1 MSSLLR
7 FGKLSFRA
15 VILVAVQFAFAYP
28 ALSQGLTGGI
38 TGTVTDPSHA
48 AVANANVTAK
58 NIGTN
63 AQVPASTNSEGAY
76 RIVGLVPGNYIVTVE
91 SPGFKKAVS
100 PLQEVDVSTTRTVDV
115 ALEVGQPTETV
126 TVSER
131 ATILNA
137 DDAQLGQ
144 TLRNIPNL
152 PILSGNGGRN
162 PLQLVGLQPGVT
174 MAIGSGQTNALGPF
188 SINGG
193 RTQSNNY
200 MLDGGDSNDLAI
212 NIPDSVQQ
220 ISPDAIAEFR
230 VVTGA
235 MKAEYGRNGGGTI
248 EIVTKSGANDFHG
261 VLSETLRN
269 KVLNSVPFFQKTTP
283 GPVDTFTTG
292 LPRKPDWKSN
302 DFDAALGGPIIREKT
317 FFFISYLGFRRVQGV
332 ARSATVFTDQERALI
347 NQFGVPAAKNILALV
362 PRASTGNTLFTSPSN
377 ALNRDQGIGK
387 IDQILSAKNTLSGSY
402 FAENQT
408 AFTPFPFGGTT
419 IPGFGTN
426 DIIRFKNV
434 NLRDS
439 HIFTPSLLNEARFSY
454 HRRASPSVVPVNTQT
469 PASLGFAGI
478 VPDDPANVGPP
489 SIRINGYT
497 EVGNTIQGPQARFDN
512 TWQYSDNLNWVKGN
526 HSLKFGVEYLAY
538 EQNQRFT
545 FINNGVFTFDGNG
558 TATSVVPQTPG
569 ISAPLNDFIHGY
581 VSDYEQASSNRQGY
595 RDKFLFA
602 YAQDDW
608 KIRRNFTLNLGVR
621 WEYDAPLTE
630 INDHLATFRA
640 GQQSTVFR
648 DAPVGLVYPGDK
660 GISRSTYRRD
670 LNNFGPRVGFAW
682 TPTDKMSVRSGYGLF
697 FDAPV
702 SELTLQFL
710 SQPPF
715 GIQPDLIGVTDM
727 THPYATASNPIPQ
740 SFPFHPVQRGG
751 RFDFT
756 SIAPVGLTGIM
767 DPDFATPY
775 VQQWNFNVQY
785 QIAQS
790 WVAEMGYVGSKG
802 TKLLNRRG
810 MNYALVL
817 PGASTANTDRR
828 RLFNQGNPQNAAYG
842 GAVFGGITDQLTDS
856 NSIYNALQLSLTKR
870 FSSGFSMTNAYTWG
884 HAIDTGSGLRTG
896 ASAGNGN
903 IYNRA
908 LDRGD
913 SEYDV
918 RDRFVSSWVY
928 ELPFLRSQQ
937 GIVGHIL
944 GGWGVSGVFQA
955 QSGPPINIAESSDRC
970 LCDMPT
976 SAQHPDYNGTPIVF
990 YDPRSATAVAG
1001 KPNSLFNGTGGSS
1014 TTAATNPYF
1023 QRVGSGTTL
1032 ALGAGRL
1039 GSFGRNAFHGPGYA
1053 NWDISAFKKVNITER
1068 QKLEIRGELF
1078 NAFNHTQFDSTNSTN
1093 IGNIGSANFGI
1104 ISATRDPRIIQFTA
1118 RYTF

>member
-7 FGKLSFRA
+7 FGKLSCRA
-15 VILVAVQFAFAYP
+15 TVLVAVQFAFAYP

-63 AQVPASTNSEGAY
+63 AQTPASTNSEGAY

-91 SPGFKKAVS
+91 SPGFRKAITQ
-100 PLQEVDVSTTRTVDV
+100 PQEVDVSTVRTLDV

-126 TVSER
+126 TVSEG
-131 ATILNA
+131 AVILNS

-200 MLDGGDSNDLAI
+200 ILDGGDSNDLAI

-235 MKAEYGRNGGGTI
+235 MKSEYGRNGGGTI
-248 EIVTKSGANDFHG
+248 EIVTKSGTNEFHG
-261 VLSETLRN
+261 NLSETLRN
-269 KVLNSVPFFQKTTP
+269 KVLNSVPFFQKSTS
-283 GPVDTFTTG
+283 GPVDTFTNG
-292 LPRKPDWKSN
+292 LPRKPDYKSN
-302 DFDAALGGPIIREKT
+302 DFDADLGGRIIRDKT

-332 ARSATVFTDQERALI
+332 ARSAIVFTDQERALI

-362 PRASTGNTLFTSPSN
+362 PPASAGSTLFTSPSN
-377 ALNRDQGIGK
+377 ALNRNQGIGK

-408 AFTPFPFGGTT
+408 AFSPFPFGGTT

-426 DIIRFKNV
+426 DITRFKNV

-454 HRRASPSVVPVNTQT
+454 HRRAQPSVVPVNSQT
-469 PASLGFAGI
+469 PASLGFTGI

-489 SIRINGYT
+489 SIQIDGYT
-497 EVGNTIQGPQARFDN
+497 EIGNTIQGPQARFDN
-512 TWQYSDNLNWVKGN
+512 TWQYSDSLSWMKGN

-538 EQNQRFT
+538 EQNQRFD
-545 FINNGVFTFDGNG
+545 FINNGVFSFDGVG
-558 TATSVVPQTPG
+558 TTSGAVPPTPG
-569 ISAPLNDFIHGY
+569 ITNNDPLNDFIHGY
-581 VSDYEQASSNRQGY
+581 SNDVEQANANRQGY
-595 RDKFLFA
+595 RDKFFFA

-608 KIRRNFTLNLGVR
+608 KIRRNFTLNLGIR

-630 INDHLATFRA
+630 LNDHLATFRP
-640 GQQSTVFR
+640 GEQSSVFS
-648 DAPVGLVYPGDK
+648 DAPVGLVYAGDK

-670 LNNFGPRVGFAW
+670 LNNFGPRFGFAW
-682 TPTDKMSVRSGYGLF
+682 TPAERMTIRSGYGLF
-697 FDAPV
+697 FDAPI

-710 SQPPF
+710 SQAPF
-715 GIQPDLIGVTDM
+715 GIQPDLTGVTDM
-727 THPYATASNPIPQ
+727 TRPYATASSPIPQ
-740 SFPFHPVQRGG
+740 PFPFTPVERGG
-751 RFDFT
+751 HFNFAN
-756 SIAPVGLTGIM
+756 IAPIGLTIM

-785 QIAQS
+785 QMGQS

-810 MNYALVL
+810 INYALVL
-817 PGASTANTDRR
+817 PGASTANTNNRR
-828 RLFNQGNPQNAAYG
+828 RFNQGNPQNAAYG
-842 GAVFGGITDQLTDS
+842 GAVFGGITDQLTDA

-870 FSSGFSMTNAYTWG
+870 FTRGFSMTNAFTWG
-884 HAIDTGSGLRTG
+884 HAIDTGSGLRVQ
-896 ASAGNGN
+896 GNGN

-913 SEYDV
+913 SEYDI
-918 RDRFVSSWVY
+918 RQRFVSSWVY
-928 ELPFLRSQQ
+928 ELPFLRNQQ
-937 GIVGHIL
+937 GVVGHIL
-944 GGWGVSGVFQA
+944 GGWGVSGVVQV
-955 QSGPPINIAESSDRC
+955 QSGPPINIVEAADRC

-976 SAQHPDYNGTPIVF
+976 SAQHPDYNGTAIVF
-990 YDPRSATAVAG
+990 YDPRSAAAVAG
-1001 KPNSLFNGTGGSS
+1001 RPNSLFNGTGGGS

-1023 QRVGSGTTL
+1023 RRVGSGTTL
-1032 ALGAGRL
+1032 ASGAGRL
-1039 GSFGRNAFHGPGYA
+1039 GSFGRDVFHGPGFA

-1068 QKLEIRGELF
+1068 QYLEIRGELF
-1078 NAFNHTQFDSTNSTN
+1078 NAFNHTQFDSTNSTG
-1093 IGNIGSANFGI
+1093 IGSIGSANFGI
-1104 ISATRDPRIIQFTA
+1104 ISATRDPRVIQFTA

>member
-1 MSSLLR
+1 MSSFLR
-7 FGKLSFRA
+7 FGEPSSRTTVLA
-15 VILVAVQFAFAYP
+15 AILFASAYP

-38 TGTVTDPSHA
+38 TGTVTDPSRA
-48 AVANANVTAK
+48 AVANANVTAR

-63 AQVPASTNSEGAY
+63 AEATAGTNNDGIY
-76 RIVGLVPGNYIVTVE
+76 RIIGLVPGNYTVTVE
-91 SPGFKKAVS
+91 SPGFRKAVTA
-100 PLQEVDVSTTRTVDV
+100 PQEVDVSTTRTIDV
-115 ALEVGQPTETV
+115 ALQIGQPTETV
-126 TVSER
+126 TVSE
-131 ATILNA
+131 AAVLLNS

-152 PILSGNGGRN
+152 PILSGGNGRN

-200 MLDGGDSNDLAI
+200 ILDGGDSNDLAI
-212 NIPDSVQQ
+212 NVPDSVQQ

-248 EIVTKSGANDFHG
+248 EIVTRSGGNEFHG
-261 VLSETLRN
+261 NLSETLRN
-269 KVLNSVPFFQKTTP
+269 KVLNSVPFFQKTTA
-283 GPVDTFTTG
+283 GPVDTFTNG
-292 LPRKPDWKSN
+292 LPRKPDYKSN
-302 DFDAALGGPIIREKT
+302 DFDADLGGRIIRDKT

-332 ARSATVFTDQERALI
+332 ARSATVFIDRERALI

-362 PRASTGNTLFTSPSN
+362 PPASAGNTLFTSPSN
-377 ALNRDQGIGK
+377 ALNRDQGSAK

-426 DIIRFKNV
+426 DITRFKNV
-434 NLRDS
+434 NLRDT
-439 HIFTPSLLNEARFSY
+439 HTFTPSLLNEARFSY
-454 HRRASPSVVPVNTQT
+454 HRRASPSVVPANTQT
-469 PASLGFAGI
+469 PASLGFTGI
-478 VPDDPANVGPP
+478 VPDDPANAGPP

-497 EVGNTIQGPQARFDN
+497 EVGNTIQGPQARYDN
-512 TWQYSDNLNWVKGN
+512 TWQYSDSLSWVKGA

-538 EQNQRFT
+538 EQNQLFD
-545 FINNGVFTFDGNG
+545 FINNGVFTFDGVG
-558 TATSVVPQTPG
+558 TESGAVPSTPG
-569 ISAPLNDFIHGY
+569 ITNDALNDFIHGY
-581 VSDYEQASSNRQGY
+581 ASDVEQANANRQGY
-595 RDKFLFA
+595 RDKFLYA

-608 KIRRNFTLNLGVR
+608 KIRRNFTLNLGLR

-630 INDHLATFRA
+630 LNDHLATFRP
-640 GQQSTVFR
+640 GQQSTVFP
-648 DAPVGLVYPGDK
+648 DAPVGLVYAGDK

-682 TPTDKMSVRSGYGLF
+682 TPTEKMTIRSGYGLF
-697 FDAPV
+697 YDAPV

-710 SQPPF
+710 SQAPF

-727 THPYATASNPIPQ
+727 THPYPTASSPIPQ
-740 SFPFHPVQRGG
+740 PFPFTPVQRGG
-751 RFDFT
+751 HFNFAN
-756 SIAPVGLTGIM
+756 IAPVGLTGIM

-785 QIAQS
+785 QVARS

-810 MNYALVL
+810 INYALVL
-817 PGASTANTDRR
+817 PGASTANTNERR
-828 RLFNQGNPQNAAYG
+828 VFNQGNPQNAAYG
-842 GAVFGGITDQLTDS
+842 GAVFGGITDQLTDA

-870 FSSGFSMTNAYTWG
+870 FTSGFSMTNAYTWG
-884 HAIDTGSGLRTG
+884 HAIDEGSGLRIQ
-896 ASAGNGN
+896 GNGN

-908 LDRGD
+908 FDRGD
-913 SEYDV
+913 SEYDI
-918 RDRFVSSWVY
+918 RQRFVSSWVY
-928 ELPFLRSQQ
+928 ELPFLRGQR
-937 GIVGHIL
+937 GFIGHTL

-955 QSGPPINIAESSDRC
+955 QSGPPINVVESADRC

-976 SAQHPDYNGTPIVF
+976 NAQHPDSNGTPIQF

-1001 KPNSLFNGTGGSS
+1001 RPNSLFNGTGGGSA
-1014 TTAATNPYF
+1014 TAATNPYF
-1023 QRVGSGTTL
+1023 RRVGSGNTL
-1032 ALGAGRL
+1032 AAGAGRL
-1039 GSFGRNAFHGPGYA
+1039 GTFGRDAFHGPGFA

-1068 QKLEIRGELF
+1068 QQLEIRGELF
-1078 NAFNHTQFDSTNSTN
+1078 NAFNHTQFDSTNSTS
-1093 IGNIGSANFGI
+1093 IGSIGSANFGI